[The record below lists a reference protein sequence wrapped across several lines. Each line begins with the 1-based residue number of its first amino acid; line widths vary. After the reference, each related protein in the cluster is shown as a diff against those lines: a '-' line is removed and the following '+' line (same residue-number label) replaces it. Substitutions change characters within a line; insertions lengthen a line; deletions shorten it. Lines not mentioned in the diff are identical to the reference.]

1 MKIKSE
7 LENLN
12 TQDVYSL
19 VMFVMYKLHN
29 KDEYSSLS
37 ELSFVLDKEYM
48 LKLCA
53 VCGGRTVYIPKLEE
67 LENILNAL
75 LLYQKV
81 NIENQSFKLS
91 LLDLDIS
98 TDSKEQVKSIYEDVC
113 SILKDYTF
121 NTRSN
126 E

>member
-12 TQDVYSL
+12 TADVYSL
-19 VMFVMYKLHN
+19 VLFIMYKLHN

-37 ELSFVLDKEYM
+37 ELAFVLDKEYM

-53 VCGGRTVYIPKLEE
+53 VCGGRTIYVPRLDEI
-67 LENILNAL
+67 ENILNAL

-81 NIENQSFKLS
+81 NIEQQSFKLS

-98 TDSKEQVKSIYEDVC
+98 TDSKEQVKLIYEDICNV
-113 SILKDYTF
+113 LKDYSF